1 MNSNKQDSKM
11 DFEVDTSFS
20 MYTDAGDAVA
30 QKIVELSKTAGLNW
44 PQTLKLMALI
54 ADEQMSNKY
63 GELMDTAVREVI
75 YSRCNFTTSFYA

>member
-1 MNSNKQDSKM
+1 M

-30 QKIVELSKTAGLNW
+30 QKIVDLSQTAGLNW
-44 PQTLKLMALI
+44 PQTLKLMI
-54 ADEQMSNKY
+54 MISVQKPEY

>member
-1 MNSNKQDSKM
+1 MNSNKQESKM
-11 DFEVDTSFS
+11 NQEFS
-20 MYTDAGDAVA
+20 MYTDAGDQVA

-54 ADEQMSNKY
+54 ADEQY

>member
-1 MNSNKQDSKM
+1 MNQ
-11 DFEVDTSFS
+11 EFS
-20 MYTDAGDAVA
+20 MYTDAGDQVA

-54 ADEQMSNKY
+54 ADEQY

>member
-1 MNSNKQDSKM
+1 M
-11 DFEVDTSFS
+11 DLEVDNSFD

-30 QKIVELSKTAGLNW
+30 QKIVDLSKTAGLDW
-44 PQTLKLMALI
+44 PQTLKLMSMISAQKP
-54 ADEQMSNKY
+54 AY

>member
-1 MNSNKQDSKM
+1 M

-30 QKIVELSKTAGLNW
+30 QKIVDLSQTAGLNW
-44 PQTLKLMALI
+44 PQTLKLMTI
-54 ADEQMSNKY
+54 ISVQKPEY